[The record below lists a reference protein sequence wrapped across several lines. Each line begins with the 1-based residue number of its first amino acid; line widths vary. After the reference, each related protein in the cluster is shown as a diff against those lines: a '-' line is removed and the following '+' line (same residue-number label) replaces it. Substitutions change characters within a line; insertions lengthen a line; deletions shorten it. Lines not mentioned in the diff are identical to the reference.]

1 MTREE
6 INKIASSDDFKII
19 VSSISKDRKII
30 VGEKD
35 ITVAECLKQ
44 YNPHTHKVADPK
56 ERPDKIISEEGEI
69 IHDAINGLDR
79 NTTDYATVKVNRLP
93 IPVQKRIVL
102 IAATFLIG
110 DKINLE
116 STADNN
122 TDKELEKHIRK
133 VWKDTKL
140 DFQSKEIAKLMM
152 SETHCAELWYDYED
166 KDYWRGTSL
175 KDSIKRFGVKILAES
190 KGDKLF
196 PVFDEYD
203 DLIAFGRGYH
213 VVKGNKSI
221 EHFDLYTSEKI
232 IQGVRENANAEWE
245 YDTKVNPY
253 GAIPVIY
260 YSQDAPEWADVQA
273 LIERKESRFSDFA
286 DTNDYFADPA
296 LIAEGDVKSLPGKA
310 EVGKSYQVTGG
321 GKVSYLTWDSAPDAI
336 KMEFEYLDKEIYANT
351 HTPDVSFESMKGM
364 IGNVS
369 GIALKLLFM
378 DAQIKAS
385 DKQENFGIL
394 IQRRLNLLKRMVASL
409 SKGDYEN
416 NTLDLYPIF
425 KPYMPINDVE
435 YNELLIKAYEAGM
448 ISKKTMVSKSTLVQD
463 AETELE
469 ELEKEPKKVE
479 IMKNNM

>member
-19 VSSISKDRKII
+19 VSSISKDRKIT

-116 STADNN
+116 STADND

-190 KGDKLF
+190 KGD
-196 PVFDEYD
+196 
-203 DLIAFGRGYH
+203 
-213 VVKGNKSI
+213 
-221 EHFDLYTSEKI
+221 
-232 IQGVRENANAEWE
+232 
-245 YDTKVNPY
+245 
-253 GAIPVIY
+253 
-260 YSQDAPEWADVQA
+260 
-273 LIERKESRFSDFA
+273 
-286 DTNDYFADPA
+286 
-296 LIAEGDVKSLPGKA
+296 
-310 EVGKSYQVTGG
+310 
-321 GKVSYLTWDSAPDAI
+321 
-336 KMEFEYLDKEIYANT
+336 
-351 HTPDVSFESMKGM
+351 
-364 IGNVS
+364 
-369 GIALKLLFM
+369 
-378 DAQIKAS
+378 
-385 DKQENFGIL
+385 
-394 IQRRLNLLKRMVASL
+394 
-409 SKGDYEN
+409 
-416 NTLDLYPIF
+416 
-425 KPYMPINDVE
+425 
-435 YNELLIKAYEAGM
+435 
-448 ISKKTMVSKSTLVQD
+448 
-463 AETELE
+463 
-469 ELEKEPKKVE
+469 
-479 IMKNNM
+479 